1 MSQNI
6 HAPFSGLPLYLKT
19 KKVVHFEKLLKVF
32 NLMILNIFPENLDD
46 HHHCIKCEQYGF
58 RKNRRYFSTTR
69 KNILRNKVI
78 WIPKN
83 ILLLYITF

>member
-19 KKVVHFEKLLKVF
+19 KKVVHFEKHLKVF

-46 HHHCIKCEQYGF
+46 HHCIKCEQYGF

-69 KNILRNKVI
+69 KNILRIKVMWMEGSI
-78 WIPKN
+78 RN
-83 ILLLYITF
+83 IFI